1 MAENRRIFKNSLFM
15 AVRMLIT
22 MGITLF
28 TSRIVLEQLGV
39 TGYGIYSV
47 VGGLSLTMA
56 FMTSSLTSAIQRYMN
71 VELGINGGRNM
82 LRIFASCCVC
92 VFITALIVLVLAE
105 TAGLWFLN
113 TYLSIPEGR
122 MGDANIVFQLSL
134 VIVMFEI
141 FRVPY
146 NSLITAYEKM
156 SFYAYNSIIEAF
168 LKLTAVICLSWI
180 PGVKLIIYMLL
191 LIAVATGI
199 TASYVIYCRMQF
211 KNIRF
216 SLNSPWS
223 DTLEISRFT
232 GWNVLTSISDIS
244 YQQGLSMILNIFYG
258 VAFNATMGI
267 TNQVKTVVFSFTRSV
282 QYASNPQIVQTFSS
296 GNRTDYLRLFI
307 QTSKLSYFLVFFI
320 GLPLMLNM
328 EYVLGIWLGEVPP
341 QGALFARLMIVFC
354 ILDSLTGPFWI
365 SMQAYG
371 KIASYQIV
379 ISVCWLLCLPITY
392 LAYKFGGAPA
402 TLIAVMIG
410 IDITTLAI
418 RLVYNKICC
427 GVAISTYLQK
437 VLLRLVAV
445 SICGS
450 LPPLI
455 LWWIMS
461 GATSVFFATTAC
473 TLITVPASIYFLG
486 LDSRERNAILKTLTK
501 FSKP

>member
-1 MAENRRIFKNSLFM
+1 MA
-15 AVRMLIT
+15 ARMLIT

-47 VGGLSLTMA
+47 VAGLSLTMA
-56 FMTSSLTSAIQRYMN
+56 FMTTSLTSAIQRYMN

-82 LRIFASCCVC
+82 QRIFASCCVC

-113 TYLSIPEGR
+113 TYLSIPEGHI
-122 MGDANIVFQLSL
+122 GDANIVFQLSV
-134 VIVMFEI
+134 VIVLLEI

-146 NSLITAYEKM
+146 NSIITAYEKM

-180 PGVKLIIYMLL
+180 PGAKLIIYMLL
-191 LIAVATGI
+191 LIAVAIGI
-199 TASYVIYCRMQF
+199 TASYVIYCRMRF
-211 KNIRF
+211 KGIRF
-216 SLNSPWS
+216 SLRSPWR

-232 GWNVLTSISDIS
+232 GYNVLTAISDIS

-258 VAFNATMGI
+258 VVFNATMGI
-267 TNQVKTVVFSFTRSV
+267 TNQVKAAVFSFTRSV

-296 GNRTDYLRLFI
+296 GNHQDYLRLFI

-328 EYVLGIWLGEVPP
+328 EYVLSLWLDEVPP

-354 ILDSLTGPFWI
+354 ILDSLTGPLWI

-379 ISVCWLLCLPITY
+379 ICVCWMMCLPLTY
-392 LAYKFGGAPA
+392 FAYKSGCAPSA
-402 TLIAVMIG
+402 LLFVMIG
-410 IDITTLAI
+410 INLTALII
-418 RLVYNKICC
+418 RLIYNKICC
-427 GVAISTYLQK
+427 GVAIRTYLLK
-437 VLLRLVAV
+437 VLFRLAAV
-445 SICGS
+445 SICS
-450 LPPLI
+450 SILPLI

-461 GATSVFFATTAC
+461 GEASVFFATTAC
-473 TLITVPASIYFLG
+473 TLITVPISIYFLG
-486 LDSRERNAILKTLTK
+486 LDALERDSIHTTLTK
-501 FSKP
+501 IFKS